1 MVTALD
7 YLAEQIAHPLHA
19 SDIVGLGGIILNG
32 VYILLNKFQKRKAF
46 LQDVLIRKY
55 LFYYA
60 SLNLQFAYSTFFT
73 YQQKGTSMIRKYVV
87 FYEQGKSQ
95 VEAKVIQPN

>member
-32 VYILLNKFQKRKAF
+32 AYILLNKFKKRKA
-46 LQDVLIRKY
+46 LLHVLIRKY
-55 LFYYA
+55 F
-60 SLNLQFAYSTFFT
+60 SITQ
-73 YQQKGTSMIRKYVV
+73 VV
-87 FYEQGKSQ
+87 FYNLH
-95 VEAKVIQPN
+95 IHRIFFY